1 METEEAPTPP
11 VSRRRRAFVA
21 SSHPQPEQ
29 PFGLLH
35 VTILLFLH
43 TDVVLSISALLST
56 YNPEW
61 TACCGT
67 AAGLIQD
74 DRQVPCLIGTLVTGW
89 VCHQYL
95 ALRSHTAQDDEVAGF
110 CKMAFRH
117 KRHYK
122 LAVGKGIDNTLR
134 L

>member
-1 METEEAPTPP
+1 MAIEEAQRLLI
-11 VSRRRRAFVA
+11 SRRRRAFVV

-29 PFGLLH
+29 SFGLLH

-61 TACCGT
+61 AACSGT

-74 DRQVPCLIGTLVTGW
+74 DR
-89 VCHQYL
+89 
-95 ALRSHTAQDDEVAGF
+95 
-110 CKMAFRH
+110 
-117 KRHYK
+117 
-122 LAVGKGIDNTLR
+122 
-134 L
+134 

>member
-1 METEEAPTPP
+1 MAIEEAQRLLI
-11 VSRRRRAFVA
+11 SRRRRAFVA

-29 PFGLLH
+29 LFGLLH

-61 TACCGT
+61 TACSGT

-95 ALRSHTAQDDEVAGF
+95 AL
-110 CKMAFRH
+110 
-117 KRHYK
+117 
-122 LAVGKGIDNTLR
+122 
-134 L
+134 